1 MSESISDQLNEA
13 CRAAVMDEDLHIEHI
28 NISPQAFAD
37 LGRDSYIH
45 CDNIYVDS
53 PITWHSVELKIRPE
67 MNGVTFELI
76 TTPNEVPAWGGS
88 PKGRLPT

>member
-13 CRAAVMDEDLHIEHI
+13 CRAAVMDDDLHIEHI
-28 NISPQAFAD
+28 DISPQAFRE

-45 CDNIYVDS
+45 CDNISMDS
-53 PITWHSVELKIRPE
+53 PNIWHGIELKTRPE